1 MVRFIDDD
9 HVPATGRQFPK
20 RTFAAFHEVDRGNNS
35 RLDAPGI
42 SAGFQRAARFGDAL
56 AVEDTKFK
64 PKLCRELGLPLF
76 SDGSWADDE
85 DSSSSTAS
93 VQLAQDQPCFDGL
106 AETDVVGNEQ
116 PRARKFQRAQCGDL
130 LVPLKIDL
138 GTRRRNE
145 AIITR
150 RKAEPD
156 CVHQ

>member
-64 PKLCRELGLPLF
+64 PKLCRELGLPPELCTRT
-76 SDGSWADDE
+76 ADR
-85 DSSSSTAS
+85 
-93 VQLAQDQPCFDGL
+93 VRP
-106 AETDVVGNEQ
+106 ET
-116 PRARKFQRAQCGDL
+116 QRT
-130 LVPLKIDL
+130 IW
-138 GTRRRNE
+138 
-145 AIITR
+145 
-150 RKAEPD
+150 
-156 CVHQ
+156 